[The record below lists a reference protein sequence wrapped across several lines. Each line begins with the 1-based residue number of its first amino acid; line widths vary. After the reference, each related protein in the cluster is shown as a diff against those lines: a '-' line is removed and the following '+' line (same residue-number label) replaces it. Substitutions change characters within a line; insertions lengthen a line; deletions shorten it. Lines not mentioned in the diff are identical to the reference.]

1 MNKLSS
7 KMASILERLAEM
19 FPKQSYQSRLEM
31 YLSTKC
37 ITDIAQL
44 EYYTK
49 QFENKN
55 KRPYL

>member
-1 MNKLSS
+1 MNTLSS

-31 YLSTKC
+31 YLCTKH

-49 QFENKN
+49 QFENRN
-55 KRPYL
+55 RGHYL